1 MPQSIINGDTYD
13 EFLITT
19 SALTPVT
26 VRIPAST
33 SSIKLVA
40 AANDREGIAIN
51 NRSTSTLYL
60 SFTVPASETN
70 SFLAMAPQSFLMF
83 DRQLI
88 IASAIYGVWANEG
101 GAAHVTT
108 FV

>member
-1 MPQSIINGDTYD
+1 MPQSVINGDTYD

-19 SALTPVT
+19 SALHPTT
-26 VRIPAST
+26 VRVVAST
-33 SSIKLVA
+33 TSVQLITA
-40 AANDREGIAIN
+40 ADDREGIAIN
-51 NRSTSTLYL
+51 NRSTATLYL
-60 SFTVPASETN
+60 SFTSPATEAS
-70 SFLAMAPQSFLMF
+70 SFLAMAPNSFLLF

-88 IASAIYGVWANEG
+88 IASSVYGIWSAEN